1 MAVLTDDPY
10 GPSREQRMPSNTIL
24 YNLNFWLP

>member
-10 GPSREQRMPSNTIL
+10 GPSREQHMPSNTIL
-24 YNLNFWLP
+24 YTLNFLLP